1 MLLLLP
7 STNFCYFPTSLY
19 FWRSHHIRLCHPE
32 GPKWKTTR
40 IVGVRFSGW
49 VPILSEYWRGWGDG
63 VLEKWIV
70 WKHLLCADMS
80 RLHCHWS
87 LLEVPTA
94 ATFVLCRSA
103 MTDVML
109 PLSAMMGILFHFN
122 ANAVCLLVF
131 RLPYTGGL
139 IWNFDSLVNDKM
151 DQHRPWTANSIHV
164 FLGLNKLLL
173 FSKTIADS

>member
-1 MLLLLP
+1 
-7 STNFCYFPTSLY
+7 
-19 FWRSHHIRLCHPE
+19 
-32 GPKWKTTR
+32 
-40 IVGVRFSGW
+40 
-49 VPILSEYWRGWGDG
+49 
-63 VLEKWIV
+63 
-70 WKHLLCADMS
+70 
-80 RLHCHWS
+80 
-87 LLEVPTA
+87 
-94 ATFVLCRSA
+94 

-164 FLGLNKLLL
+164 FLGLE
-173 FSKTIADS
+173 